1 MREFYNG
8 PAFGESALSHMKL
21 FSVQKKELS
30 AAERNWKS
38 GKPYLN
44 NHHQDLF
51 LDLWNRCWFLVL
63 SGIIALSIPFLSFCS
78 SWVLSTGRDNW
89 FGYVC
94 RVCIRYLCIGRIYPG
109 ISEIPKS
116 VTNILKF
123 RFHMY
128 YKPATWKHLFSSLYY
143 SYAFSNLHPLEKL
156 LKSLALYTES
166 TFWWQQQNRVVKLIS
181 GNSVSTKRCM

>member
-8 PAFGESALSHMKL
+8 PAFGKSALSHMKL

-38 GKPYLN
+38 GKPHLN

-89 FGYVC
+89 FRYVC

-109 ISEIPKS
+109 ISEIS

-128 YKPATWKHLFSSLYY
+128 YKPATWKHLFSSVIPML
-143 SYAFSNLHPLEKL
+143 FPTHIL
-156 LKSLALYTES
+156 
-166 TFWWQQQNRVVKLIS
+166 
-181 GNSVSTKRCM
+181 